1 MATTVR
7 NDSLRGTATIVLG
20 FGAVALLVWALGG
33 GSGSTVDTTGKFM
46 IAVTLVLLL
55 SQLCGRAVRL
65 LRQPPVVGEVLGGLL
80 LGPSVLGL
88 LAPSVQE
95 WLFPAPVKSAVQL
108 TAQLGLVAFIFLLGW
123 EQDVRDLR
131 SSGRAATVVAGT
143 CLVIPFG
150 SGLLI
155 GVPLMPALPTAF
167 FLALALSITALP
179 VLARI
184 LHDVGMAETRLGR
197 ISVSAAVLD
206 DAACWAVLAAILPFA
221 GHHSRS
227 PLTTL
232 AAGVALVA
240 VLVFLARPLL
250 DVVLRTA
257 PQSAVL
263 TVAVAGALGTAAIT
277 EMMGLHSI
285 LGAFLFGLVMPRR
298 SVDQEA
304 TTQRIKGFTVAVL
317 LPLFFAYIGMN
328 TSLQSVSGDWGL
340 LLLVLFVAIASKFV
354 GGVLGARLAG
364 LDWREAGIL
373 GVLMNCRGITE
384 LVVANL
390 GLSLGLIDTTM
401 FAILVVVAL
410 VTTALTTPAL
420 SLLTKRQEVFV

>member
-1 MATTVR
+1 M
-7 NDSLRGTATIVLG
+7 TIALG
-20 FGAVALLVWALGG
+20 CAAAALLVWSLGG
-33 GSGSTVDTTGKFM
+33 GAGSTVDTTGKFM
-46 IAVTLVLLL
+46 LAVTLVLLL

-65 LRQPPVVGEVLGGLL
+65 LKQPPVVGEVLGGLL

-88 LAPSVQE
+88 LAPSAQQ
-95 WLFPAPVKSAVQL
+95 WLFPAPVKSAIQL

-131 SSGRAATVVAGT
+131 SSGRGAGVVALT

-155 GVPLMPALPTAF
+155 GVPLMPELPSAF

-184 LHDVGMAETRLGR
+184 LHDVGMEGTRLGK
-197 ISVSAAVLD
+197 IAVSAAVLD

-221 GHHSRS
+221 GHHARS
-227 PLTTL
+227 PLLTV
-232 AAGVALVA
+232 AAGAALVA
-240 VLVFLARPLL
+240 VLVFLVRPFLE
-250 DVVLRTA
+250 VVLRTA

-263 TVAVAGALGTAAIT
+263 TAAVAGALGTATIT

-317 LPLFFAYIGMN
+317 LPLFFAYVGMN
-328 TSLQSVSGDWGL
+328 TSLQSVSGHWGL
-340 LLLVLFVAIASKFV
+340 LLLVLLAAVASKFV
-354 GGVLGARLAG
+354 GGAAGARLAG
-364 LDWREAGIL
+364 LNRREATVL

-390 GLSLGLIDTTM
+390 GLGLGLIDGAM

-410 VTTALTTPAL
+410 LTTAMTTPAL
-420 SLLTKRQEVFV
+420 TLLRRREEVFT